1 MRDILDELKKGLA
14 LLKIEWKEDL
24 AQYKKKFLN
33 TSLAEK
39 KKEGIT
45 WYPILLKK
53 SKIGMGE
60 RLIVEIERLDVSHPS
75 SFNSGKSISFFTT
88 QEGYQGSE
96 NRLNGVINQVKQ
108 NTMFVTLQ
116 ADELPDWM
124 QGNRLGID
132 LLFDEASY
140 REMEFALKKL
150 ISGENKRVEEL
161 RDILLGDAQA
171 RVNTKFRKENPAL
184 NFSQNQACQKILQA
198 RDVAIVHGPP
208 GTGKT
213 TTLLAAIQEAVQS
226 NLSVLVCAPSNAAV
240 DLLVEK
246 LVDNGIETLRLGHPA
261 RIEEKILNQTLDAK
275 TAFHASFRDLKKL
288 RKETDQYLK
297 LAKQY
302 KRNFGPEER
311 AQRKFLYDHVSKMRD
326 ESRQLEDYIRYDI
339 FQQTQ
344 VFACTLVGAS
354 SYHLKGLSF
363 DVVFIDEAAQ
373 GLEAATWI
381 PILKAKKVV
390 LAGDHFQLPPTI
402 KSQTASKEGLAETLF
417 EKVIQR
423 KQSAA
428 HMLQVQYRMPE
439 PIMGFSNSWFYKGNL
454 IADESTKNHFFV
466 SGENPLEWID
476 TAGSGFSDQ
485 LEAESLSTFNPEEAR
500 FACRYLNELILKIGM
515 AQFRQQNWN
524 IGLIAPYGAQVRLLK
539 RLIFETYEFPNL
551 KAFADMITIDTVDG
565 FQGQERDLMLISLVR
580 SNEKGEIG
588 FLSDTRRMNVAIT
601 RAKRKLVIVG
611 DTSTLAQHAFFD
623 KLLGYFEENNAYRSI
638 WEFDMG

>member
-1 MRDILDELKKGLA
+1 MRDILDELKKGLS
-14 LLKIEWKEDL
+14 LLKIEWQEDL

-33 TSLAEK
+33 TTLAEK

-60 RLIVEIERLDVSHPS
+60 RLLVEIERLDSNYPS
-75 SFNSGKSISFFTT
+75 SFSSGKSVSFFST
-88 QEGYQGSE
+88 QDGYHTPDS
-96 NRLNGVINQVKQ
+96 RVNGVINQVKQ

-116 ADELPDWM
+116 VDELPDWM
-124 QGNRLGID
+124 EGNRLGID

-140 REMEFALKKL
+140 REMEFALKKV
-150 ISGENKRVEEL
+150 ISGENKRVLEL
-161 RDILLGDAQA
+161 REILLGDS
-171 RVNTKFRKENPAL
+171 NPSFGEKLRQPDPKL
-184 NFSQNQACQKILQA
+184 NFSQNQACEKIA
-198 RDVAIVHGPP
+198 NAKDVAIVHGPP

-213 TTLLAAIQEAVQS
+213 TTLLAAIQEAVEQ

-261 RIEEKILNQTLDAK
+261 RVEEKILNQTLDAK
-275 TAFHASFRDLKKL
+275 TAFHDSYWDLKKL

-311 AQRKFLYDHVSKMRD
+311 AQRKLMYDQVSRLREDSKH
-326 ESRQLEDYIRYDI
+326 LEEYIRFDI
-339 FQQTQ
+339 FQRTK
-344 VFACTLVGAS
+344 VFASTLVGAS
-354 SYHLKGLSF
+354 SYHLKGMNF

-390 LAGDHFQLPPTI
+390 LAGDHCQLPPTI
-402 KSQTASKEGLAETLF
+402 KSQIAAKEGLAETLF

-423 KQSAA
+423 KPIAA

-439 PIMGFSNSWFYKGNL
+439 AIMGFSNEWFYKGKL
-454 IADESTKNHFFV
+454 IADESTKSHFF
-466 SGENPLEWID
+466 SPDESSLEWID
-476 TAGSGFSDQ
+476 TAGSGYSDQ
-485 LEAESLSTFNPEEAR
+485 LESESLSTFNPEEAR
-500 FACRYLNELILKIGM
+500 FACTYLNELIKRIGIG
-515 AQFRQQNWN
+515 QFRQNNWN
-524 IGLIAPYGAQVRLLK
+524 IGLIAPYGAQVRLLRK
-539 RLIFETYEFPNL
+539 LIFETYDFPNL

-565 FQGQERDLMLISLVR
+565 FQGQERDLMMISLVR

-588 FLSDTRRMNVAIT
+588 FLSDIRRMNVALT
-601 RAKRKLVIVG
+601 RAKRKLVIIG
-611 DTSTLAQHAFFD
+611 DSGTLAQNPFFD
-623 KLLGYFEENNAYRSI
+623 GLLKYFEEKNAYRSV
-638 WEFDMG
+638 WEFISD

>member
-1 MRDILDELKKGLA
+1 MRDILDELKKGLS
-14 LLKIEWKEDL
+14 LLKIEWQEDL

-60 RLIVEIERLDVSHPS
+60 RLIVEIERLDSNYPS
-75 SFNSGKSISFFTT
+75 SFNSGKSVSFFST
-88 QEGYQGSE
+88 QDGYHTPDS
-96 NRLNGVINQVKQ
+96 RVNGVINQVKQ

-116 ADELPDWM
+116 VDELPDWM
-124 QGNRLGID
+124 EGNRLGID

-140 REMEFALKKL
+140 REMEFALKKV
-150 ISGENKRVEEL
+150 ISGENKRVLEL
-161 RDILLGDAQA
+161 REILLGDD
-171 RVNTKFRKENPAL
+171 NPSFGEKIRKSDPKL
-184 NFSQNQACQKILQA
+184 NFSQNQACEKIA
-198 RDVAIVHGPP
+198 NSKDVAIVHGPP

-213 TTLLAAIQEAVQS
+213 TTLLAAIQDAVEQ

-246 LVDNGIETLRLGHPA
+246 LVDRGIETLRLGHPA
-261 RIEEKILNQTLDAK
+261 RVEEKILNQTLDAK
-275 TAFHASFRDLKKL
+275 TAFHDSYWDLKKL

-311 AQRKFLYDHVSKMRD
+311 AQRKLMYDQVSRLREDSKH
-326 ESRQLEDYIRYDI
+326 LEEYIRFDI
-339 FQQTQ
+339 FHRTK
-344 VFACTLVGAS
+344 VFASTLVGAS
-354 SYHLKGLSF
+354 SYHLKGMNF

-390 LAGDHFQLPPTI
+390 LAGDHCQLPPTI
-402 KSQTASKEGLAETLF
+402 KSQIAAKEGLAETLF

-423 KQSAA
+423 KPLAA

-439 PIMGFSNSWFYKGNL
+439 AIMGFSNDWFYEGKL
-454 IADESTKNHFFV
+454 IADESTKSHFF
-466 SGENPLEWID
+466 SPEESSLEWID
-476 TAGSGFSDQ
+476 TAGSGYSDQ

-500 FACRYLNELILKIGM
+500 FACTYLNDLIKRIGIG
-515 AQFRQQNWN
+515 QFRQNNWN
-524 IGLIAPYGAQVRLLK
+524 IGLIAPYGAQVRLLRK
-539 RLIFETYEFPNL
+539 LIFETYDFPNL

-588 FLSDTRRMNVAIT
+588 FLSDTRRMNVALT
-601 RAKRKLVIVG
+601 RAKRKLVIIG
-611 DTSTLAQHAFFD
+611 DSGTLAQNPFFD
-623 KLLGYFEENNAYRSI
+623 GLLKYFEEKNAYKSV
-638 WEFDMG
+638 WEFIVD